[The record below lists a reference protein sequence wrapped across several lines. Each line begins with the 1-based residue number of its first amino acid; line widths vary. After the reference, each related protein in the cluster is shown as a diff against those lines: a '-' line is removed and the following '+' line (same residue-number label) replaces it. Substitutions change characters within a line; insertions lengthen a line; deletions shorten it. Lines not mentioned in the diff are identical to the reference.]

1 MFHLL
6 LFTVIVSNLLGFSLS
21 GTVLDSDTNEPLDN
35 VNISIIG
42 TDNGT
47 TTNYLGKFKLN
58 DIQNGVQEISFSS
71 IGYKNF
77 SKEFS
82 SKRVRENFIIQLEK
96 EPLQWKAVNVMGL
109 IPSKHS
115 PEVTQ
120 IVPSTKIMNTDQ
132 ETLGTLL
139 NNLHGIEVQS
149 AHDYGRNVNI
159 SIRGSSDFKPGGY
172 NNRVLLLLDG
182 FPVSI
187 PNSGSSDWN
196 AIPFETVKHIEVVRG
211 PASSVYG
218 HNSMGG
224 VINIVT
230 RSGSGLDQWTPE
242 IRFGSYGSRSF
253 SVAYDRG
260 YGKTS
265 FISSLGH
272 ANSNG
277 HRFNSGYEQTRFS
290 LKINRSLS
298 SGQKIQLSYLGCNS
312 FNGQPGFVYPDNP
325 GLISYRESYR
335 FSNYLQL
342 YYKRMINEYLLS
354 VSLATNHFK
363 TDYKDRDDTPVDDL
377 RDNTNYRD
385 HSYMARAQL
394 QRFFNDGDNIIIGS
408 EISLDQSRSNVL
420 RNIYEQPEQKTSA
433 GFAKYRMQLRDNL
446 ILDMGMRYDY
456 RDVTGGEGYSI
467 KSFQAFSPK
476 ISLIHDMNSS
486 LITYLSYNKGFRAP
500 SISEL
505 FLEYESSYGLLL
517 QGNPTLKPESLN
529 SIESGF
535 KLQKEGVSYFGNV
548 FFNQYSDMID
558 FIYTIPVRSVNRE
571 IVKGIGAEL
580 GSNFYIDKTKSNFN
594 FTYSY
599 LNLNEGSDAPMLYRP
614 KHKIRFT
621 WVQQF
626 SLLDF
631 RLSTRYVS
639 KQLYEDFLSD
649 THPIDGNTVIFPLE
663 TLPET
668 FISDFSITKTFTD
681 YDVSIK
687 VKNLFDNNYVLIQH
701 YPMPGRNFEMSI
713 TKSIK

>member
-1 MFHLL
+1 
-6 LFTVIVSNLLGFSLS
+6 
-21 GTVLDSDTNEPLDN
+21 
-35 VNISIIG
+35 
-42 TDNGT
+42 
-47 TTNYLGKFKLN
+47 
-58 DIQNGVQEISFSS
+58 
-71 IGYKNF
+71 
-77 SKEFS
+77 
-82 SKRVRENFIIQLEK
+82 
-96 EPLQWKAVNVMGL
+96 
-109 IPSKHS
+109 
-115 PEVTQ
+115 
-120 IVPSTKIMNTDQ
+120 
-132 ETLGTLL
+132 
-139 NNLHGIEVQS
+139 
-149 AHDYGRNVNI
+149 
-159 SIRGSSDFKPGGY
+159 
-172 NNRVLLLLDG
+172 
-182 FPVSI
+182 
-187 PNSGSSDWN
+187 
-196 AIPFETVKHIEVVRG
+196 
-211 PASSVYG
+211 
-218 HNSMGG
+218 
-224 VINIVT
+224 
-230 RSGSGLDQWTPE
+230 
-242 IRFGSYGSRSF
+242 
-253 SVAYDRG
+253 
-260 YGKTS
+260 
-265 FISSLGH
+265 
-272 ANSNG
+272 
-277 HRFNSGYEQTRFS
+277 
-290 LKINRSLS
+290 
-298 SGQKIQLSYLGCNS
+298 
-312 FNGQPGFVYPDNP
+312 
-325 GLISYRESYR
+325 
-335 FSNYLQL
+335 
-342 YYKRMINEYLLS
+342 
-354 VSLATNHFK
+354 
-363 TDYKDRDDTPVDDL
+363 
-377 RDNTNYRD
+377 
-385 HSYMARAQL
+385 MARAQL

-467 KSFQAFSPK
+467 KSFQALSPK
-476 ISLIHDMNSS
+476 ISLIYDMNSS

-571 IVKGIGAEL
+571 TVKGIGAEL
-580 GSNFYIDKTKSNFN
+580 GSNLYIDKTKSNFN

-599 LNLNEGSDAPMLYRP
+599 LNLNESSDAPMLYRP

-687 VKNLFDNNYVLIQH
+687 VKNLFDNSYVLIQH